1 MKKIVEQRESAG
13 SAPRASRTATELYLR
28 ELSQVPPT
36 SRTDERSMAMR
47 IESTE
52 RFLVEAIVQSG
63 VEVHGRHDL
72 AEKLNGGDRLEREAS
87 TELVEQILGALE
99 PNQDELGDD
108 EAFERRARRLGV
120 TSVALRKALCT
131 IHRAD
136 RAARAARSAMVQANL
151 PLVVY
156 FARKYAE
163 RGLPLDDLIQEGN
176 IGLMRAVEKF
186 EHWRGYRFSTYA
198 SWWIRQ
204 AMARAIVN
212 QSRMIRIPVHRSEL
226 LRKIERATRRIVQE
240 RGREPTVEEIAAKLE
255 APLESVQVAMGIVGQ
270 FTSLDR
276 PAGIDGDRPLSD
288 FIADESTA
296 ETDRSALAGDEA
308 DEAQRMLS
316 MLSPRERMILER
328 RFGIGVGR
336 DHTLKEI
343 GDTLELSRERIR
355 QIQDRALAKL
365 RRVAQDAASR
375 PRKRRKTEAE

>member
-1 MKKIVEQRESAG
+1 MALCIE
-13 SAPRASRTATELYLR
+13 ATERAL
-28 ELSQVPPT
+28 V
-36 SRTDERSMAMR
+36 DA
-47 IESTE
+47 
-52 RFLVEAIVQSG
+52 LVESG
-63 VEVHGRHDL
+63 FVLDAVRAL
-72 AEKLNGGDRLEREAS
+72 AAGLDSRLEREA
-87 TELVEQILGALE
+87 TADLCEQALRAIE
-99 PNQDELGDD
+99 PKKDEIGGNEGL
-108 EAFERRARRLGV
+108 ARRARRLHV
-120 TSVALRKALCT
+120 SIPRLRSALRSVG
-131 IHRAD
+131 RAE
-136 RAARAARSAMVQANL
+136 RAACAAREAMVRANL

-226 LRKIERATRRIVQE
+226 IRKIERAARRIVQE
-240 RGREPTVEEIAAKLE
+240 RGREPTVEEIADRLDT
-255 APLESVQVAMGIVGQ
+255 PLESVQVALGIGGS

-276 PAGIDGDRPLSD
+276 PTGDGDRPLSE
-288 FIADESTA
+288 FIADETTA

-308 DEAQRMLS
+308 DEAQRMLA
-316 MLSPRERMILER
+316 MLTPRERLILER
-328 RFGIGVGR
+328 RFGIGVAH

-365 RRVAQDAASR
+365 RRVAQDAALG
-375 PRKRRKTEAE
+375 PKRRKSGGRLSK